1 MTQNHPTRRGTRRS
15 LRAAA
20 LAALTALVALL
31 VPLATAT
38 PASAYGGY
46 YGGYDGYNSGY
57 NDTSGRYTGPV
68 VVFPV
73 VNCVQLGSGTSYT
86 AVLGYKNTSN
96 DTYTITGDYNVISP
110 SSYNGKQ
117 PTVFKPGT
125 YTGAFSLPVSS
136 GTVYWTLGTTKVSV
150 SRNSPVCGKDTQ
162 MPADG
167 NGTGAV
173 AALGVA
179 AVAGTLVVQRARRR
193 AATPTQETVD
203 A

>member
-1 MTQNHPTRRGTRRS
+1 MKQNHRPGTRRP

-20 LAALTALVALL
+20 FAVLAALLGV
-31 VPLATAT
+31 LAPVLT
-38 PASAYGGY
+38 PTSASASGY
-46 YGGYDGYNSGY
+46 YGGYDGYDGGY
-57 NDTSGRYTGPV
+57 NDSTGRYTGPV

-86 AVLGYKNTSN
+86 AVLGYKNTSSN
-96 DTYTITGDYNVISP
+96 TYTITGDYNVISP

-125 YTGAFSLPVSS
+125 YTGAFSLAVSS
-136 GTVYWTLGTTKVSV
+136 GTVNWTLGTTKVSV
-150 SRNSPVCGKDTQ
+150 SRSSTVCGKDTQ

-179 AVAGTLVVQRARRR
+179 AVAGAVIVKRARRR
-193 AATPTQETVD
+193 AADPSQEPVD